1 MNSPQVSP
9 RSTPRATA
17 SISSD
22 ELVVLQLLEEI
33 QHLIAPGRLVGT
45 ESPRLHAAA
54 KLYLDTR
61 DTFEA
66 IEQHVEDHVLEKPKL
81 LRKLSRRASS
91 NKASEIGAGRT
102 SAFELVDENTIDRI
116 QDMFRRL
123 GDKLA
128 LFILKEVRQR
138 KLSVQSILHY
148 VRFLPADH
156 QWTAYK
162 QARQDEVA
170 FAYIESHTTPRTA
183 RSTAPS
189 TTLESQNMLKHNAD
203 FIKQQ
208 IRKDVDTVCLFSA
221 DGKLTTIF
229 GDDIKTDE
237 ASVAEKFESLI
248 MDVYSPYLKSTIQ
261 TQMDQIL
268 NVSDQWE
275 HEATFGSAR
284 GNLDLPPLVVQHF
297 ARARKFR
304 MKANIFPDMLYTLEN
319 RYIAVP
325 PTPPGQ
331 VPKLLV
337 ADHLHVGVWWQKAVT
352 SATDRDVIIFQQ
364 NDSEGATSPMES
376 LDGHLYVPLD
386 NETNMELTRRI
397 ARSGGFA
404 KLVGQHVLVNNG
416 QDSLWVEV
424 LILEV
429 EERKCK
435 LELKRSIQNYH
446 EVSNWQQVLSMNNWL
461 TIRDLR
467 FCVVPINPIFRIH
480 MGYKFRDM
488 LEVAQSVMVE
498 ISSILPN
505 DELNNKVGKALW
517 RSVEEAISTG
527 EHIFARYFRSILN
540 HEPTTKRTVARRH
553 SYERSL
559 SATATVRNLVAALEN
574 SAFVNGSIS
583 SGSAVVPY
591 AGALANV
598 AIPTTVDSAALI
610 GKFDDRGWY
619 LPPAVLNNAISSK
632 SSLQVLSPYERIAHH
647 LLEETEVIG
656 PCVQANNIA
665 IGRALVQV
673 FQEKLE
679 KLVRNVKNR
688 LERDD
693 MSAQEVI
700 LDEYANLCR
709 FLFVWRICR
718 HQLDLMNRQDRLI
731 KDGSSIHTDWI
742 DRAFERAERT
752 ILEMINLKLHYVHR
766 AFFHECSCF
775 VLPGVYEQAWT
786 SSKPWFAN
794 SRCTYSVQFFIFRLQ
809 MVFEH
814 IATKILPQF
823 ERNLGVHD
831 KMHDLASWMILDIL
845 PCLAASYDNLVVS
858 RARMSQWKIDVLYL
872 VCGIHKLLRILDRM
886 LIPRINHDEKK
897 ARKRKY
903 D

>member
-1 MNSPQVSP
+1 M
-9 RSTPRATA
+9 
-17 SISSD
+17 
-22 ELVVLQLLEEI
+22 QLLEEI

-66 IEQHVEDHVLEKPKL
+66 IEQHVEDHVLERPKL

-91 NKASEIGAGRT
+91 NKASEIAAGQA
-102 SAFELVDENTIDRI
+102 SAFELVDENTIERI

-123 GDKLA
+123 GEKLGP
-128 LFILKEVRQR
+128 FILKEVRQR

-148 VRFLPADH
+148 VRFLPADC
-156 QWTAYK
+156 QWSAYK

-170 FAYIESHTTPRTA
+170 LAYIESHSASKTPRA
-183 RSTAPS
+183 AAPS
-189 TTLESQNMLKHNAD
+189 TTLESQNMLKHNAE

-261 TQMDQIL
+261 TQMDQIIH
-268 NVSDQWE
+268 VSDQWE
-275 HEATFGSAR
+275 RETASGSGR
-284 GNLDLPPLVVQHF
+284 ILDMPPLIVQHF

-304 MKANIFPDMLYTLEN
+304 TKANIFPDMLYTLED

-337 ADHLHVGVWWQKAVT
+337 ADHLHVGVWWQKSVT

-364 NDSEGATSPMES
+364 NDIEGSSNPMES

-386 NETNMELTRRI
+386 NETNLDLSRRV

-416 QDSLWVEV
+416 KDSLWVEV

-435 LELKRSIQNYH
+435 LELKKSIQNYH

-461 TIRDLR
+461 AIRDLR
-467 FCVVPINPIFRIH
+467 FCAVPTNPIFRVH
-480 MGYKFRDM
+480 MGFKFRDM

-517 RSVEEAISTG
+517 RSVEDAISTG
-527 EHIFARYFRSILN
+527 EHIFARYFRSTLN
-540 HEPTTKRTVARRH
+540 HEPMTKRTVARRQ

-559 SATATVRNLVAALEN
+559 SATSTVRNLVAALEN
-574 SAFVNGSIS
+574 TAFANGSIS

-591 AGALANV
+591 AGPLANA
-598 AIPTTVDSAALI
+598 AIPTAVDAAALI
-610 GKFDDRGWY
+610 GKFDEHGCY
-619 LPPAVLNNAISSK
+619 QPPAVANNANSAR

-647 LLEETEVIG
+647 LLEETEIIG
-656 PCVQANNIA
+656 PCIQANNIA

-679 KLVRNVKNR
+679 KLARNVQAL
-688 LERDD
+688 LERDET
-693 MSAQEVI
+693 SPQEVT

-709 FLFVWRICR
+709 FLYVWRICR
-718 HQLDLMNRQDRLI
+718 HQLDMITRQDRLI
-731 KDGSSIHTDWI
+731 KEGNTIHTDWI

-752 ILEMINLKLHYVHR
+752 ILKMINLKLHYVHR
-766 AFFHECSCF
+766 AFFHECSSL
-775 VLPGVYEQAWT
+775 VLPGVYEQAWA

-814 IATKILPQF
+814 ITTKILPQF

-831 KMHDLASWMILDIL
+831 KMQDLASWMILDIL

-858 RARMSQWKIDVLYL
+858 RARMTQWKIDVLYL
-872 VCGIHKLLRILDRM
+872 ICGIHKLLRILDRM
-886 LIPRINHDEKK
+886 LIPKINHDERK
-897 ARKRKY
+897 ARKRKCAAVCV
-903 D
+903 